1 MRLPLV
7 YWLIAAAILANTAVY
22 LWPEPR
28 PPEIMVGSGKGLGDL
43 VLLKELEGSARL
55 RPIPGRPEG
64 DETAAGVADASDSRL
79 PSTSAGSCWLAG
91 PVEDESLSTRLAAEL
106 AAAGVSM
113 DLVLQTTEVAPT
125 HWVYIRT
132 SGSQADVRRLSRVMR
147 EAGWENFPITDG
159 PLLGNLS
166 VGLFRDERRA
176 ASVRDRLLTA
186 GYAADIYRRTS
197 FRDQPWLVLDSAGR
211 EALGW
216 PGREG
221 PLPGY
226 RGLRLVAG
234 DCP

>member
-7 YWLIAAAILANTAVY
+7 YWLIAAALLANGAVF
-22 LWPEPR
+22 LWPEPK
-28 PPEIMVGSGKGLGDL
+28 PPEIMLGSGKGLGDL

-55 RPIPGRPEG
+55 RPMPSRP
-64 DETAAGVADASDSRL
+64 TADDSPATPPNRGAGPARL
-79 PSTSAGSCWLAG
+79 DNGSCWLAG
-91 PVEDESLSTRLAAEL
+91 PVEDENLSTRLAAEL

-132 SGSQADVRRLSRVMR
+132 SGSQADVRRLSRVLR

-166 VGLFRDERRA
+166 VGLFRNENRA
-176 ASVRDRLLTA
+176 ISVRDRLLKA
-186 GYAADIYRRTS
+186 GYAADIYRRTA
-197 FRDQPWLVLDSAGR
+197 FREQPWLVLDGVGR

-216 PGREG
+216 PAREG

>member
-7 YWLIAAAILANTAVY
+7 YWLIAAAILANTAIF

-28 PPEIMVGSGKGLGDL
+28 PPEAMTGAGEGLGEL
-43 VLLKELEGSARL
+43 VLLKELQGSARL
-55 RPIPGRPEG
+55 RPMPGRSG
-64 DETAAGVADASDSRL
+64 VDETPDTRPPPGTSPAQADS
-79 PSTSAGSCWLAG
+79 GSCWLAG
-91 PVEDESLSTRLAAEL
+91 PVEDENLSTRLAAEL
-106 AAAGVSM
+106 ASAGVSM

-132 SGSQADVRRLSRVMR
+132 SGSQADVRRLSRVLR
-147 EAGWENFPITDG
+147 ESGWENFPITDG

-166 VGLFRDERRA
+166 VGLFRNEGRA
-176 ASVRDRLLTA
+176 KSVRDRLLAA

-197 FRDQPWLVLDSAGR
+197 FREQPWLVLHSAGR

-216 PGREG
+216 PAREG

-226 RGLRLVAG
+226 SGLRLVAG

>member
-1 MRLPLV
+1 MKLPLV
-7 YWLIAAAILANTAVY
+7 YWLIAAAVLANVAVF

-28 PPEIMVGSGKGLGDL
+28 PPEIMLGAGKGLGDL

-55 RPIPGRPEG
+55 RPMPGVDNSPDLSPSPG
-64 DETAAGVADASDSRL
+64 TIAARL
-79 PSTSAGSCWLAG
+79 DGRGCWLAG
-91 PVEDESLSTRLAAEL
+91 PVEDENLSTRLAAEL
-106 AAAGVSM
+106 ASAGVSM

-132 SGSQADVRRLSRVMR
+132 SGSQADVRRLSRVLR
-147 EAGWENFPITDG
+147 ESGWENFPITDG

-166 VGLFRDERRA
+166 VGLFRNESRA
-176 ASVRDRLLTA
+176 KSVRDRLLAA

-197 FRDQPWLVLDSAGR
+197 FREQPWLVLDSAGR

-216 PGREG
+216 PAREG

-226 RGLRLVAG
+226 SGLRLVAG